1 MIDLT
6 EYRERL
12 SAELSEL
19 FDATD
24 KAIEEAWT
32 GEGNVQLPP
41 LIVKMA
47 VKCNWDEKTMR
58 ENDPIIRKYLRKHPV
73 WYVTRGAHGGIMKRE
88 EFEKKNASK
97 IAKDLAKQEM
107 KAMLEAKAL
116 QASNPVIDSS
126 EE

>member
-1 MIDLT
+1 MSNLKD
-6 EYRERL
+6 YREQL

-24 KAIEEAWT
+24 RAIEEAWT

-41 LIVKMA
+41 LIVNMA

-88 EFEKKNASK
+88 DFEKKNASK
-97 IAKDLAKQEM
+97 IAKEQAKQEM
-107 KAMLEAKAL
+107 KAMLEAKA
-116 QASNPVIDSS
+116 VTTTT

>member
-1 MIDLT
+1 MTDLKD
-6 EYRERL
+6 YREHI

-24 KAIEEAWT
+24 RAIEEAWT

-41 LIVKMA
+41 LIVSMA

-88 EFEKKNASK
+88 DFEKKNASK

-107 KAMLEAKAL
+107 RAALEAKAL
-116 QASNPVIDSS
+116 EAKLSAPTTD
-126 EE
+126 E